1 MSYNSLRSFV
11 PLLVLAAF
19 TTLAAQADNP
29 LAEARRLTS
38 FGVDAAV
45 KGLWDEAVFRW
56 RQAVD
61 VYPNFPAAHNNL
73 AVPYENS
80 GEYETYD
87 MSRKN
92 RYVES
97 NSRMFMQFFQQ
108 QIAKLEKN
116 RNRSGAEGQG
126 KSENNSAGTEGE
138 SQLVHVTDSAPSDVE
153 LQKTE
158 ALEGEDSAPKLA
170 DPDKEVYHK
179 VGSPQQVLIKH
190 PKRETPLSGR
200 FKRVY
205 IAGFSA
211 ADKKLANLN
220 FEATEYF
227 RSELRKHTLYDIIPL
242 EELALPT
249 DEDKFYEMVDDDEF
263 WRDLGDRVG
272 ADLVVFGRINFYSEP
287 SDGFYPY
294 EYRDY
299 RTGGYRTAQLLIQ
312 RTAMTIELDMF
323 FFDSAEGELA
333 YEDSFGQTI
342 VYRGRLDPTLQA
354 FFDVMNRI
362 LPRFMGILVPREHDA
377 IRFLLKG

>member
-73 AVPYENS
+73 AVAYENS
-80 GEYETYD
+80 GDYEKAKIHYRLAYD

-138 SQLVHVTDSAPSDVE
+138 SQLVGIA
-153 LQKTE
+153 
-158 ALEGEDSAPKLA
+158 AC
-170 DPDKEVYHK
+170 
-179 VGSPQQVLIKH
+179 
-190 PKRETPLSGR
+190 SGR
-200 FKRVY
+200 RQCP
-205 IAGFSA
+205 
-211 ADKKLANLN
+211 
-220 FEATEYF
+220 E
-227 RSELRKHTLYDIIPL
+227 RR
-242 EELALPT
+242 
-249 DEDKFYEMVDDDEF
+249 
-263 WRDLGDRVG
+263 
-272 ADLVVFGRINFYSEP
+272 
-287 SDGFYPY
+287 
-294 EYRDY
+294 
-299 RTGGYRTAQLLIQ
+299 
-312 RTAMTIELDMF
+312 
-323 FFDSAEGELA
+323 
-333 YEDSFGQTI
+333 
-342 VYRGRLDPTLQA
+342 
-354 FFDVMNRI
+354 
-362 LPRFMGILVPREHDA
+362 
-377 IRFLLKG
+377 